1 MTIRGVS
8 LISVASRCALV
19 LCLLFS
25 CVGKSGAEARQPQ
38 GAQASQA
45 DKAMASKAAEA
56 ARIAEEAKKRVLRVL
71 FIGNSLTEANN
82 LPLMVEA
89 MAKAN
94 GKRLFAAQVT
104 SGGASLEDHWNS
116 GEALRVLR
124 SRSWH
129 VVVMQQGPSSL
140 PESRVH
146 LREWTRRWADEI
158 YKSNGSRPALFM
170 VWPGLERDAFFD
182 DVRDSYSLAARDV
195 YGLFMPAG
203 EALREARRRN
213 PRAPIYASDDFHPS
227 VAGTY
232 AAALSI
238 YGVLYKKD
246 PNNLPARLTLADGQ
260 VVEIPQTLATFLQE
274 CATTANRRWARP

>member
-1 MTIRGVS
+1 MTLRGVS
-8 LISVASRCALV
+8 LIRAASRCALI
-19 LCLLFS
+19 LCLLFG
-25 CVGKSGAEARQPQ
+25 CVGKSGAEAPQ
-38 GAQASQA
+38 AQAQA
-45 DKAMASKAAEA
+45 DKKAMASKAAEA

-71 FIGNSLTEANN
+71 FIGNSLTNANN
-82 LPLMVEA
+82 LPLMVQA

-94 GKRLFAAQVT
+94 GKRLLAAEVT
-104 SGGASLEDHWNS
+104 SGGANLEDHWNS

-124 SRSWH
+124 SKSWH
-129 VVVMQQGPSSL
+129 VVVLQQGPSSL

-182 DVRDSYSLAARDV
+182 DVRESYSLAARDV
-195 YGLFMPAG
+195 FGLFMPAG

-213 PRAPIYASDDFHPS
+213 PRAPIYDSDAFHPS

-246 PNNLPARLTLADGQ
+246 PNNLPARLVLADGQ
-260 VVEIPQTLATFLQE
+260 VVEIPQALARLLQDS
-274 CATTANRRWARP
+274 ATAANRIWARP

>member
-8 LISVASRCALV
+8 LISVASRCALI

-25 CVGKSGAEARQPQ
+25 CVGKSGAEAPE
-38 GAQASQA
+38 AQAFQA
-45 DKAMASKAAEA
+45 DEAMASKAAEA

-71 FIGNSLTEANN
+71 FIGNSLTYANN
-82 LPLMVEA
+82 LPLMVQA

-94 GKRLFAAQVT
+94 GKRLLAAEVT
-104 SGGASLEDHWNS
+104 FGGASLEDHWNS
-116 GEALRVLR
+116 GETLRVLR

-158 YKSNGSRPALFM
+158 YKSNGSRPALYM

-182 DVRDSYSLAARDV
+182 DVRESYSIAARDV

-203 EALREARRRN
+203 EALREARRRD
-213 PRAPIYASDDFHPS
+213 PRAPIYDSDDFHPS
-227 VAGTY
+227 IAGTY

-246 PNNLPARLTLADGQ
+246 PNNLPSRLTLADGQ
-260 VVEIPQTLATFLQE
+260 VVEIPQALARLLQDS
-274 CATTANRRWARP
+274 ATAANRRWARP

>member
-8 LISVASRCALV
+8 LISAASRCALI
-19 LCLLFS
+19 LCLLFG
-25 CVGKSGAEARQPQ
+25 CVGKSGAEAPKVK
-38 GAQASQA
+38 APKTDA
-45 DKAMASKAAEA
+45 AMAAKAAEA

-71 FIGNSLTEANN
+71 FLGNSLTYAND
-82 LPLMVEA
+82 LPLVVQA

-94 GKRLFAAQVT
+94 GKRMLVESVT
-104 SGGASLEDHWNS
+104 FGGASLEDHWNS
-116 GEALRVLR
+116 GEALRTLR
-124 SRSWH
+124 SKSWH

-158 YKSNGSRPALFM
+158 YKSNGSRPALYM

-182 DVRDSYSLAARDV
+182 DVRESYSLAASDV
-195 YGLFMPAG
+195 YGIFIPAG
-203 EALREARRRN
+203 EALREARRRD

-238 YGVLYKKD
+238 YGTLYKKD

-260 VVEIPQTLATFLQE
+260 VVEIPQALARLLQE
-274 CATTANRRWARP
+274 SATEANHRWGRP